1 LSVPRRSFDDGE
13 IKVNIIGEKDL
24 FNEFAQIDDGM
35 TETPDLAFNRKQLDE
50 KRSSMMRNSS
60 NKKRNVS
67 RN

>member
-1 LSVPRRSFDDGE
+1 MPRRSLDDGE

-35 TETPDLAFNRKQLDE
+35 TGTPDLAFNRKQLDE